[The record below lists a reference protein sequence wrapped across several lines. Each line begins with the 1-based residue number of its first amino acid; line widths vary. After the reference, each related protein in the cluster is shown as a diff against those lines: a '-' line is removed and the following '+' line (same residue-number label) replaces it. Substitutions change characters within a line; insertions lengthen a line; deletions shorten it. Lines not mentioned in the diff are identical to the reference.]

1 MSRAASPGP
10 GDVAVSTFCEVRKRG
25 LRRAANHPHQH
36 RCDDLDGDQ
45 GLAGP
50 QLRGADLKALVH
62 ERYRRRFG
70 ATSGGF
76 GRRARDPAGV
86 STAPEPG
93 APLSSPVVPQSTCSP
108 PLHTGRRAY
117 VERLA
122 GCGSRSVVVHRA
134 SLRRASGRDAGRH
147 RGLAAAPHA
156 AVTHTLWRGRECPR
170 WQCMRRASQYYIKHE
185 YASHLQKRLA
195 SRGCKGSN
203 TISISDR
210 ARAARPWWC
219 PASRPDA
226 RLSEARCTIT
236 LRDPHSARR
245 STKACRPV

>member
-1 MSRAASPGP
+1 MDNAADRLFCAWFALAAGEARRVSRAASPGP

-76 GRRARDPAGV
+76 GRRVRDPAGV

-108 PLHTGRRAY
+108 PPSHRPAGLCRAPRR
-117 VERLA
+117 VRV
-122 GCGSRSVVVHRA
+122 S
-134 SLRRASGRDAGRH
+134 
-147 RGLAAAPHA
+147 
-156 AVTHTLWRGRECPR
+156 
-170 WQCMRRASQYYIKHE
+170 
-185 YASHLQKRLA
+185 KR
-195 SRGCKGSN
+195 
-203 TISISDR
+203 DR
-210 ARAARPWWC
+210 APGFAEARVRSRRWAPPRPGGRATCCGDTYSLARP
-219 PASRPDA
+219 
-226 RLSEARCTIT
+226 
-236 LRDPHSARR
+236 
-245 STKACRPV
+245 